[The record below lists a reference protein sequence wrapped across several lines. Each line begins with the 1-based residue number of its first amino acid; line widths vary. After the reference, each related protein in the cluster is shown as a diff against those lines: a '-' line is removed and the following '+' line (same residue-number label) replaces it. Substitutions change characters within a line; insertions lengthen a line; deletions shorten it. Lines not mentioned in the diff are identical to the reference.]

1 MRKMPVAEYEK
12 IGKFEVKRLV
22 RSTGSSDLY
31 ECFDPDLETRVAI
44 KVFNPKKRLL
54 DALPYD
60 LDNWRTR
67 FMREVRILAQIDHPH
82 VIAVREL
89 SSIEGRPFYV
99 MPFVETCLL
108 YEIGTDPGV
117 EGYAPELRTAPKATR
132 IGVTRSVELMVQ
144 LASALSAFHGRG
156 MVHRDI
162 KPGNVLLTR
171 LHSGL
176 VKLCDPGLMKA
187 PESEESMSGYW
198 VGTREYL
205 APEQRRNAAEVDAR
219 ADVFALGVLGYR
231 MMTGDLPSGVLSGPQ
246 EEADGVPD
254 ELNDLIMRMMSRK
267 LKRRPA
273 HALDVLKELGP
284 IRAKLNRNRG
294 A

>member
-1 MRKMPVAEYEK
+1 MPVAEYAK

-22 RSTGSSDLY
+22 RSTGSADLY

-44 KVFNPKKRLL
+44 KVFNPKQRLL

-60 LDNWRTR
+60 LENWHTR
-67 FMREVRILAQIDHPH
+67 FLREVRILAQIDHPH

-89 SSIEGRPFYV
+89 SYIDGRPYYV
-99 MPFVETCLL
+99 MPFIETCLI
-108 YEIGTDPGV
+108 YEIGTDPNV
-117 EGYAPELRTAPKATR
+117 EGYAPELQSAPKAKK
-132 IGVTRSVELMVQ
+132 ISVARSVDVMFQ
-144 LASALSAFHGRG
+144 IASALSAFHGRG

-171 LHSGL
+171 LGTGL

-198 VGTREYL
+198 MGTREYL
-205 APEQRRNAAEVDAR
+205 APEQRRNASEVDAR

-267 LKRRPA
+267 LKRRPL

-284 IRAKLNRNRG
+284 IRVKINRKG
-294 A
+294 GS